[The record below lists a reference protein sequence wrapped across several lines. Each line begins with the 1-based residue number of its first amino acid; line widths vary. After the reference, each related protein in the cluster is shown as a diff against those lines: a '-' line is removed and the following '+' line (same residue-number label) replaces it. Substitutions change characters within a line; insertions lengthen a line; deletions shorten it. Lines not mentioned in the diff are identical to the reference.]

1 MNILGID
8 PGENGGF
15 AFISTSGDHYPCLV
29 EFKTNTRKD
38 IAQIVKYYSLLGPC
52 TCFIEKVHAAPRQ
65 GVSSTFTF
73 GKNYGFWLGILTV
86 LEISFEEVSPQTWQG
101 CLGFKS
107 PRGATYNDRKR
118 LLKQRAEQLYPSV
131 PISLGT
137 ADAVLIAEYG
147 RRLYNSRENKN
158 PSR

>member
-8 PGENGGF
+8 PGVGGGM
-15 AFISTSGDHYPCLV
+15 ALLSEGNVPMVASIKNYT
-29 EFKTNTRKD
+29 EKD
-38 IAQIVKYYSLLGPC
+38 IKSMLQVFAMSPC
-52 TCFIEKVHAAPRQ
+52 VCFIEKVHAAPGQ
-65 GVSSTFTF
+65 GVSSMFTF
-73 GKNYGFWLGILTV
+73 GQNYGFWRGLLTAY
-86 LEISFEEVSPQTWQG
+86 EIPFEEVSPQTWQG
-101 CLGFKS
+101 CIGFKT
-107 PRGATYNDRKR
+107 PRGATYAVRKR

-131 PISLGT
+131 PITLGT